1 MFIRRKP
8 LTKDDL
14 SLFLNEHMVKIIN
27 NFEAR
32 NGQLKSFELNF
43 NFEKNNYSLT
53 DRDINSFRT
62 RKED

>member
-14 SLFLNEHMVKIIN
+14 CLFLNEHMVKIIN
-27 NFEAR
+27 NFETR